1 MNLTDYCRKI
11 LKNEGIIGDSYKQSY
26 VVPCPFHNETKGAS
40 LSISFDKG
48 LFNCF
53 SPQCE
58 GKTKGTLRKLL
69 RLLGYQTSQFNE
81 SSSPAISYKI
91 DRIIR
96 EENHIDIPEF
106 DLCNFQRLHNKNYKY
121 LYDRGFTQEILLG
134 NKISFSDYFQRIYI
148 PVWQNGKC
156 YGYSGRSVIPEGY
169 KHKVIE
175 YFAKKDNITYE
186 EAKSSL
192 SKGLYDNYN
201 QNLKRWKMQNKYVNM
216 YGLDKNVVVFEPL
229 TNSSDRKIYIV
240 CEGQLNALKCNLYGY
255 NAFAIM
261 GSYPTEVQVRY
272 ILDKIGNSILVL
284 GFDNDKAGSKNT
296 STFRYIAKKQIC
308 SVDWGLLP
316 DKNDIDE
323 LTKEQLDL
331 IVSNRVYIT

>member
-1 MNLTDYCRKI
+1 MNLTDYCRKV
-11 LKNEGIIGDSYKQSY
+11 LKNEGIIGDSYKNSY

-58 GKTKGTLRKLL
+58 GKTKGSFRKLL
-69 RLLGYQTSQFNE
+69 KILGYSTANFSQEAQTS
-81 SSSPAISYKI
+81 IVYKI
-91 DRIIR
+91 DRKII
-96 EENHIDIPEF
+96 EKNEISLQEF
-106 DLCNFQRLHNKNYKY
+106 DLQNFQRFHNKDFSY
-121 LYDRGFTQEILLG
+121 LLQRGFTEDILLK
-134 NKISFSDYFQRIYI
+134 NKVSFSNYFQRIYI
-148 PVWQNGKC
+148 PVWQNQRC
-156 YGYSGRSVIPEGY
+156 YGYAGRTVIPESY
-169 KHKVIE
+169 KDKVIK
-175 YFAKKDNITYE
+175 YFAKKDNIPYE
-186 EAKSSL
+186 EAKSYL
-192 SKGLYDNYN
+192 SKGLYDERN
-201 QNLKRWKMQNKYVNM
+201 QNLKRWKMHNKYVNM

-261 GSYPTEVQVRY
+261 GSYPTEVQIRY

-284 GFDNDKAGSKNT
+284 GFDNDKAGSKNI
-296 STFRYIAKKQIC
+296 SAFRHIAKRQIC
-308 SVDWGLLP
+308 SVDWSLLP

-323 LTKEQLDL
+323 LSQEQLDL